1 MKPSLIDPLKTI
13 STLNLFLGR
22 NLLKTKEYQL
32 NSLLHFTIH
41 ENLNEE
47 NQSNQNLVYISE
59 KILNSP
65 NPVWAPIWI
74 PSNGKQAIKKVKFT
88 VYCNEIEIYSQTIDF
103 ESLELLCFSFRQIK
117 SEFPTDTF
125 VFKFKKGFYTS
136 SNVVKNM
143 QIKPEYKLRK
153 KRINRIS
160 QSNPIHKTQSIDQ
173 LLNVFKGIRYL
184 ERIKSDNQSSVDE
197 IGKKMEGKQEIVEKI
212 QEFYEKRTRLKK
224 LRAIL
229 EFKRKVVSEKR
240 QELKKRKDPLIP
252 KTRKLVENIQELKER
267 KNELQNQ
274 EKEMEHVWKKR
285 NRIMACIVARKEN
298 MLRDLRMIFPIKE
311 QKDSR
316 ILTISGIPLPIT
328 DFEKYDP
335 EMIASAFGYVAHLL
349 NMLSKYLETPLR
361 YPVNPRGSRST
372 IRDEVTNLNNP
383 EFPLYLKNV
392 QNERFQV
399 AVLMINK
406 NIQQILNSRHLNI
419 ISKKHTLAN
428 LLTFFNAGTQPKRK
442 TISIKNNSKINT
454 SIQNTNKPKQKN
466 QKKKEKSDL
475 INEKGGNSLL
485 INEKRLSLNQQKD

>member
-1 MKPSLIDPLKTI
+1 MQPSLIDPLKTI

-47 NQSNQNLVYISE
+47 NKTNKNLIYISE

-88 VYCNEIEIYSQTIDF
+88 VYCNEIEIYSKIIDF

-136 SNVVKNM
+136 PNV

-153 KRINRIS
+153 KRIHRIS
-160 QSNPIHKTQSIDQ
+160 QQNPIHKTQSIDQ

-184 ERIKSDNQSSVDE
+184 ERIKSDNQSSVEE
-197 IGKKMEGKQEIVEKI
+197 IGEKMEGKQEIVEKI
-212 QEFYEKRTRLKK
+212 QEFYEKRTKLKK

-274 EKEMEHVWKKR
+274 EREMEHVWKKR

-311 QKDSR
+311 QKDSN
-316 ILTISGIPLPIT
+316 ILTISGIPLPIN

-372 IRDEVTNLNNP
+372 IRDEVTNLNDP

-428 LLTFFNAGTQPKRK
+428 LLTFFNAGTQQNRK
-442 TISIKNNSKINT
+442 TFSNKQNTKINNT
-454 SIQNTNKPKQKN
+454 QQNTNNSNQINQKN
-466 QKKKEKSDL
+466 IKTSR
-475 INEKGGNSLL
+475 L
-485 INEKRLSLNQQKD
+485 INEKRSDSHLINEKRISLNQKKN